1 MTEFDDVRPQP
12 DASAPPDVDRW
23 SRRRAAIALAMVVA
37 VAGQFL
43 GFVIDGLRAVDA
55 VGSVPPMRDK
65 LRVATGGAD
74 TVAGILL
81 LLAVLLVVFPEL
93 VSGAVGQRQGLAGVA
108 LTAAAAVGAVLVV
121 ASAAGLYLQL
131 VAPGALRASLVLVRL
146 ANLILCG
153 AATWTAFACLAD
165 SRLAP
170 RLGRLAP
177 PS

>member
-1 MTEFDDVRPQP
+1 MSEFDEAPPQADQP
-12 DASAPPDVDRW
+12 APPDGDRW
-23 SRRRAAIALAMVVA
+23 SRRRGAIALALVVA
-37 VAGQFL
+37 VAGQFV

-55 VGSVPPMRDK
+55 VGFVPPLRDK

-81 LLAVLLVVFPEL
+81 LLAVFLVVFPEL
-93 VSGAVGQRQGLAGVA
+93 VSGAVGARRGVGGAA
-108 LTAAAAVGAVLVV
+108 LTGAAAVGAVLVV

-146 ANLILCG
+146 ANLIVCA
-153 AATWTAFACLAD
+153 AATWTAFASLAD

-177 PS
+177 KA